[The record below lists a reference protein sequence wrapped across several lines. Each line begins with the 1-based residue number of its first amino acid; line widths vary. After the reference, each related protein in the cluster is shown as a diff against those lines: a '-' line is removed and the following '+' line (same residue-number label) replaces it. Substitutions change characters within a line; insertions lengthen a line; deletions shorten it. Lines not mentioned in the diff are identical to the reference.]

1 MAEKRTSAITIPDVS
16 SECVES
22 LLQFLYYGET
32 DGLERKNVKQIQEL
46 IKVGDMYMITSL
58 VDACVGVLMKKPYE
72 VDFGLQDFLDLFT
85 FAQNPKLENLEG
97 KLVNAFNLWA
107 FKYLFPI
114 DLEIYAAFYI
124 LFLIF

>member
-1 MAEKRTSAITIPDVS
+1 MLLTDMAEKRTSAITIPDVS

-97 KLVNAFNLWA
+97 KLVNAFNL
-107 FKYLFPI
+107 
-114 DLEIYAAFYI
+114 
-124 LFLIF
+124 